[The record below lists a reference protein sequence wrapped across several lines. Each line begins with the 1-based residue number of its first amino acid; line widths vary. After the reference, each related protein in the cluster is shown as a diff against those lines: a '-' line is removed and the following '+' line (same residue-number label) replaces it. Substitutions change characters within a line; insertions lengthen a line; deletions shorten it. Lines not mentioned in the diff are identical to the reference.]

1 MDLRKIKKLMELL
14 EESGIAEIEIKE
26 GEESIKLSRNTQAVQ
41 NIINPAETN
50 QIITAADNVR
60 DTTLTDDKKDKSK
73 ELPDGDIITSPMVGT
88 FYRAASPD
96 SKPFVEKGQKVSKG
110 DTLCILE
117 AMKMMNQVN
126 AETGGTII
134 DILVDDAEPVEFGQP
149 LFVIKWK
156 YDKKNI
162 NS

>member
-14 EESGIAEIEIKE
+14 EESGIAEIEVKE

-41 NIINPAETN
+41 TIINPAETN
-50 QIITAADNVR
+50 QIINAADSVR
-60 DTTLTDDKKDKSK
+60 DTTLSDDKKDKSK

-134 DILVDDAEPVEFGQP
+134 DILVDDAEHVEFGQP
-149 LFVIKWK
+149 LFVIK
-156 YDKKNI
+156 
-162 NS
+162 

>member
-14 EESGIAEIEIKE
+14 EESGIAEIEVKE

-41 NIINPAETN
+41 NIIKPAETN
-50 QIITAADNVR
+50 QIITTSNNIK
-60 DTTLTDDKKDKSK
+60 DTAVADDKVDKSK
-73 ELPDGDIITSPMVGT
+73 ELPDGDVITSPMVGT

-134 DILVDDAEPVEFGQP
+134 DILVGDAEPVEFGQP
-149 LFVIKWK
+149 LFVIK
-156 YDKKNI
+156 
-162 NS
+162 

>member
-14 EESGIAEIEIKE
+14 EESGIAEIEVKE

-41 NIINPAETN
+41 NIINPPAETN
-50 QIITAADNVR
+50 QTITAIDNVK
-60 DTTLTDDKKDKSK
+60 DTAVTDDKKDKSK

-88 FYRAASPD
+88 FYRAASPE

-126 AETGGTII
+126 AETGATII

-149 LFVIKWK
+149 LFVIK
-156 YDKKNI
+156 
-162 NS
+162 

>member
-14 EESGIAEIEIKE
+14 EESGIAEIEVKE

-50 QIITAADNVR
+50 QIITATDNVR
-60 DTTLTDDKKDKSK
+60 DTTLTDDKKNKSK

-149 LFVIKWK
+149 LFVIK
-156 YDKKNI
+156 
-162 NS
+162 

>member
-1 MDLRKIKKLMELL
+1 MELL
-14 EESGIAEIEIKE
+14 EESGIAEIEVKE

-41 NIINPAETN
+41 NIINPPAETN
-50 QIITAADNVR
+50 QTIAAIDNVK
-60 DTTLTDDKKDKSK
+60 DTAVTDDKKDKSK

-88 FYRAASPD
+88 FYRSASPE

-149 LFVIKWK
+149 LFVIK
-156 YDKKNI
+156 
-162 NS
+162 

>member
-14 EESGIAEIEIKE
+14 EESGIAEIEVKE
-26 GEESIKLSRNTQAVQ
+26 GEESIIKLSRNTQAVQ

-73 ELPDGDIITSPMVGT
+73 ELPDGDVITSPMVGT

-149 LFVIKWK
+149 LFVIK
-156 YDKKNI
+156 
-162 NS
+162 

>member
-14 EESGIAEIEIKE
+14 EESGIAEIEVKE

-41 NIINPAETN
+41 NIINSPAETN
-50 QIITAADNVR
+50 QTITAIDNVK
-60 DTTLTDDKKDKSK
+60 DTAVTDDKKDKSK

-149 LFVIKWK
+149 LFVIK
-156 YDKKNI
+156 
-162 NS
+162 

>member
-14 EESGIAEIEIKE
+14 EESGIAEIEVKE
-26 GEESIKLSRNTQAVQ
+26 GEESIKLTKPGSHAPTPQ
-41 NIINPAETN
+41 
-50 QIITAADNVR
+50 QIISTPAVNVGEEVVTQKDLTQKNDNQNP
-60 DTTLTDDKKDKSK
+60 K
-73 ELPDGDIITSPMVGT
+73 EEIDGEVITSPMVGT

-96 SKPFVEKGQKVSKG
+96 SKPFVEKGQKVKKG

-134 DILVDDAEPVEFGQP
+134 DIMVDDAEPVEFGQP
-149 LFVIKWK
+149 LFVIK
-156 YDKKNI
+156 
-162 NS
+162 

>member
-14 EESGIAEIEIKE
+14 EESGIAEIEVKE
-26 GEESIKLSRNTQAVQ
+26 GEESIKLPRNTQAVQ
-41 NIINPAETN
+41 NIINPPAETN
-50 QIITAADNVR
+50 QTITAIDNVK
-60 DTTLTDDKKDKSK
+60 DTAVTDDEKDKSK

-88 FYRAASPD
+88 FYRAASPE

-149 LFVIKWK
+149 LFVIK
-156 YDKKNI
+156 
-162 NS
+162 